1 MLAPT
6 YAYSVCGSLARALI
20 VASTATPKPIA
31 KTVMPDDL
39 SRSAVAIACVSPPN
53 RSLCLPS
60 VSTITTRGTPA
71 RTPGPSSR
79 LCAATSPP
87 EMLVLPKSSC
97 RAFTASVALSARP
110 VRSLRMVAES
120 AKRTTPTWVPLVP
133 PPNWKESAISR
144 ANCFT
149 WSIQAFIEPE
159 QSMTSTS
166 SSVASHAG
174 ASGGAGGAGA
184 GQWPQLHASGQ
195 RYRMILPY
203 VAS

>member
-71 RTPGPSSR
+71 RTPGPSSK
-79 LCAATSPP
+79 LCAATSPC

-97 RAFTASVALSARP
+97 RALIAVAAVAAELVSSV
-110 VRSLRMVAES
+110 RMLAEL
-120 AKRTTPTWVPLVP
+120 AKRTTATCVPLL
-133 PPNWKESAISR
+133 AL
-144 ANCFT
+144 
-149 WSIQAFIEPE
+149 
-159 QSMTSTS
+159 TSPLYAKDIATS
-166 SSVASHAG
+166 
-174 ASGGAGGAGA
+174 
-184 GQWPQLHASGQ
+184 
-195 RYRMILPY
+195 
-203 VAS
+203 